1 MITPSSLFAIPR
13 RTPPAH
19 DNSAPSGSESGPV
32 KHALEVLHIAE
43 SFRVN
48 VLLMGTS
55 DALGR
60 VMTAIAG
67 NLRQPIVEWSPGE
80 PFALPAA
87 DGVATLVLNEVGL
100 LSIQDQITLLE
111 WLSAAHGST
120 QVISTTQ
127 TPLLP
132 RVRAGAFIDTLYYR
146 LNTVCIDA
154 TS

>member
-1 MITPSSLFAIPR
+1 MSTPSRVFATSR
-13 RTPPAH
+13 RTPPAQG
-19 DNSAPSGSESGPV
+19 DRAPSGSERGPV
-32 KHALEVLHIAE
+32 EHALEVLQIAE
-43 SFRVN
+43 RFRVN
-48 VLLMGTS
+48 LLLMGTN
-55 DALGR
+55 DVIGR

-67 NLRQPIVEWSPGE
+67 HLRQPIAQWSPGE

-87 DGVATLVLNEVGL
+87 GGVATLVLNDVGL
-100 LSIQDQITLLE
+100 LPIQDQIKLLE
-111 WLSAAHGST
+111 WLNAAHGRT

-127 TPLLP
+127 TLLLP